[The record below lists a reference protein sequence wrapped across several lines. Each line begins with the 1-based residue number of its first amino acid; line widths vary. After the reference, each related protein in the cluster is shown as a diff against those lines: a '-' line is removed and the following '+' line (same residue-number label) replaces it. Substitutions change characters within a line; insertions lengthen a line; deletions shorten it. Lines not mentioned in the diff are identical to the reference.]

1 MDPQQ
6 LRSRAQTFAASIVR
20 FCVVLGARPGGRQ
33 IADQL
38 LRSATST
45 AANYR
50 AVCRAHTRPTFI
62 AKLSIVV
69 EEADET
75 VGWLELLEQAGIA
88 SAIELAPYRKEAT
101 ELLAIFVASR
111 RTASGRA

>member
-1 MDPQQ
+1 MDAQQ
-6 LRSRAQTFAASIVR
+6 LRTRAQAFAASVVR
-20 FCVVLGARPGGRQ
+20 YCVVLSARPGGRQ

-75 VGWLELLEQAGIA
+75 VGWLEILEQSGIA
-88 SAIELAPYRKEAT
+88 SASERAPYRKEAT

-111 RTASGRA
+111 RTASGRG

>member
-1 MDPQQ
+1 M
-6 LRSRAQTFAASIVR
+6 
-20 FCVVLGARPGGRQ
+20 
-33 IADQL
+33 ADQL

-75 VGWLELLEQAGIA
+75 VGWLQLLEESGIA
-88 SAIELAPYRKEAT
+88 TQEELAPYTKEAT

-111 RTASGRA
+111 NTATRNSSTRT